1 MSVVRDVDIAYPDAS
16 KSKMRAVNDKLYIC
30 SFDGCS
36 AVFSSSRR
44 LRHHLCRHT
53 GKFPFVCFF
62 DGCEKAFVRRCHLQD
77 HQRTHTGER
86 PFKCTVEGCKNA
98 FTLQKNLLRHIKSM
112 HDNEAKIHKCCYGN
126 CAKRFKTEEKLRV
139 HCSEHTNTMPFTC
152 SFEGCGKMFP
162 ISSQLRRHKKIH
174 QEEPEYICKECGY
187 GVRRSDLLKRHKLTH
202 SLDRPRYV
210 CPEPG
215 CGHSYTTPSM
225 RRYHVLAQHKG
236 NSPYQC
242 HIPECGKAFMSKQKL
257 QYHLSTHGSPKI
269 KNVTCPKPRLSL
281 AAELSGYC
289 GDDIV
294 A

>member
-86 PFKCTVEGCKNA
+86 PFNRCTVEGCKNA

-174 QEEPEYICKECGY
+174 QEE
-187 GVRRSDLLKRHKLTH
+187 R
-202 SLDRPRYV
+202 
-210 CPEPG
+210 